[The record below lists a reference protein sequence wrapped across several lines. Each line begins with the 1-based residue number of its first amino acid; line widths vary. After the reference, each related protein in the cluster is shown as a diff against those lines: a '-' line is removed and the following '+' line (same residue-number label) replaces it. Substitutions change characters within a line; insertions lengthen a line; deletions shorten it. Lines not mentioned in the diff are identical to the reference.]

1 MKRGIGLSKNVCCR
15 LLQILLLSVASIR
28 RKLLKMTHTEEQS
41 VHTNKKVAIFD
52 SDRRKMNLIQIL
64 QCIIIDPKN
73 RIIQFPFWGLYIC
86 VDFDLRDSKKIE
98 NIHKLNK
105 IISHNKNIDIRKTIP
120 NPIRETR
127 VLKLVLRTIPC
138 LKFWALVTQ
147 TN

>member
-1 MKRGIGLSKNVCCR
+1 
-15 LLQILLLSVASIR
+15 
-28 RKLLKMTHTEEQS
+28 MTHTEEQS

-64 QCIIIDPKN
+64 QRIIIDPKN

-98 NIHKLNK
+98 NINKLNK